1 MVCAHWHHLQ
11 VPGQAPHAALVV
23 AAGMGS
29 WLGSLK
35 ASKTRLARSG
45 SPLLNSASAARKAF
59 IRKSS
64 SPAARS
70 TRSMKA
76 PRSINF
82 ARASKKYKSSTC
94 WRVIRSCR
102 LLALY
107 GIWAALQ
114 PPFPESLGLRP
125 RPETIE
131 PGGKQGRL
139 EVAEG
144 KRGGAQRVG
153 LQRRPG
159 LKVGRGLNDHHLAG
173 WTPRAEFELAIG
185 GVAEIGDGQRLA
197 QHCLHKPSRT
207 IIPSAHCIAA
217 RAEGCVGWQRQAGQ
231 LPPPRDADART
242 EICPRCAAV
251 GRVFKG
257 RAPDFRAGAPA
268 HPGQGRAIKGQA
280 LGSWSG
286 VVEPANVIAALP
298 GQRGEGAPY
307 QKLPVRL

>member
-1 MVCAHWHHLQ
+1 MVCAHWLHPQ
-11 VPGQAPHAALVV
+11 VSGQAPHAALVV

-64 SPAARS
+64 WPAARS

-76 PRSINF
+76 PRSISF

-94 WRVIRSCR
+94 WRVISSCR
-102 LLALY
+102 LWALY

-114 PPFPESLGLRP
+114 PPFPEPLGLWA

-131 PGGKQGRL
+131 AGGKEDRL

-159 LKVGRGLNDHHLAG
+159 SQVRRGLNDHYQAG
-173 WTPRAEFELAIG
+173 WTSRPESELSIGRVEHIGNGERRAQNG
-185 GVAEIGDGQRLA
+185 
-197 QHCLHKPSRT
+197 LHKPT
-207 IIPSAHCIAA
+207 
-217 RAEGCVGWQRQAGQ
+217 G
-231 LPPPRDADART
+231 
-242 EICPRCAAV
+242 
-251 GRVFKG
+251 
-257 RAPDFRAGAPA
+257 
-268 HPGQGRAIKGQA
+268 
-280 LGSWSG
+280 G
-286 VVEPANVIAALP
+286 V
-298 GQRGEGAPY
+298 
-307 QKLPVRL
+307 